1 MNWEEFEDIARTN
14 KELTTNK
21 HKTGKFYT
29 VHIFIMEDQ
38 RNFLRKM
45 KEKYVEEFG
54 VAPRYVFAST
64 VNEVESSICRGLQE
78 VFYETFGDNPAEV
91 RFNANSIR
99 KFWERMW
106 TVIKGQVSEG
116 VTKAHLAQTAHSEK
130 TAQERYLSK
139 NGTREDRIEV
149 LHIYA
154 DRLLGPKEDEDGV
167 HENCAAPED
176 EQVDSDFDD
185 SQALNESLVPPTPL
199 VPTPRETRF
208 NLIRDS
214 LQPSP
219 LATITANDSHHPPS
233 SLVNRI
239 ARPMPPTARD
249 SLNSTLEER
258 IEPTAVDK
266 FMKSLR
272 NFRVKANAPPWS
284 EEEKKACLLF
294 TNCRGTV
301 SEPEVRKRIEEGG
314 YQLTAPQCHRIYAKI
329 KTATG
334 VFRKK

>member
-1 MNWEEFEDIARTN
+1 M
-14 KELTTNK
+14 
-21 HKTGKFYT
+21 
-29 VHIFIMEDQ
+29 
-38 RNFLRKM
+38 
-45 KEKYVEEFG
+45 EEFG
-54 VAPRYVFAST
+54 VTPRYVFAST
-64 VNEVESSICRGLQE
+64 VNKVESSICRGLQE

-106 TVIKGQVSEG
+106 TVIKGQVSER

-176 EQVDSDFDD
+176 EQVDSDFHD
-185 SQALNESLVPPTPL
+185 SQALNESLVPPTSL
-199 VPTPRETRF
+199 FPTPQETRF

-233 SLVNRI
+233 TLVNRI
-239 ARPMPPTARD
+239 ARPMQPTARD

-258 IEPTAVDK
+258 IELTAVDK
-266 FMKSLR
+266 IMKSLR

-294 TNCRGTV
+294 TSCRGLF
-301 SEPEVRKRIEEGG
+301 SSPRYGKGSKKG
-314 YQLTAPQCHRIYAKI
+314 
-329 KTATG
+329 ATN
-334 VFRKK
+334 